1 MRGRDVHLFDVLLCA
16 FRGCPW
22 TPYADL
28 RFVDARPDV
37 VHPIVFL
44 RLCSLLPPR
53 CLSSD
58 NLLYI
63 DTGKLSKNTAKATR
77 KCQNCMKELTILRI
91 VNGLWTLGYLIRLS
105 KCGMTMF
112 DYQTISVEAKEGVHW
127 LTLNRPESLNAINT
141 QMATELRDYF
151 SGLFQDRSCR
161 VVVMKGA
168 GRAYCAGLDIKDHAG
183 LVEAP
188 FGGGFGFQGHLAD
201 VYIKMRRCPQP
212 IISLIHGAA
221 SGGGF
226 AFALASDIRIAGD
239 SMKMNSAFIKIG
251 LSSCDMG
258 VSYFLPRLVGVTI
271 ASEMMMTGR
280 FVNAERALAVGL
292 VNEVVSDEALD
303 EAAQVF
309 VDEMIA
315 ASPMGLRMTKEGL
328 NMAIDAGSLEAA
340 MAIENRNQVMCS
352 RSADFK
358 EGLQAFI
365 EKRIPV
371 YRDA

>member
-1 MRGRDVHLFDVLLCA
+1 
-16 FRGCPW
+16 
-22 TPYADL
+22 
-28 RFVDARPDV
+28 
-37 VHPIVFL
+37 
-44 RLCSLLPPR
+44 
-53 CLSSD
+53 
-58 NLLYI
+58 
-63 DTGKLSKNTAKATR
+63 
-77 KCQNCMKELTILRI
+77 
-91 VNGLWTLGYLIRLS
+91 
-105 KCGMTMF
+105 MF
-112 DYQTISVEAKEGVHW
+112 DYQTITVDVRDGAHW

-183 LVEAP
+183 LVHAP

-212 IISLIHGAA
+212 IISLVHGAA

-226 AFALASDIRIAGD
+226 AFALASDIRIAGG

-258 VSYFLPRLVGVTI
+258 VSYFLPRLIGVTF

-280 FVNAERALAVGL
+280 FVNAERALSIGL
-292 VNEVVSDEALD
+292 VNQVVPDEELD
-303 EAAQVF
+303 AAAQTF
-309 VDEMIA
+309 VDEMMA
-315 ASPMGLRMTKEGL
+315 TSPMGLRMTKEGL

-352 RSADFK
+352 SSADFK

-365 EKRIPV
+365 EKRPPV